1 MNNVTIMRN
10 NPEEKRYKV
19 PNIEALP
26 EVAHRFIEDWKGE
39 THFVLVGEMGA
50 GKTTFIKAICKTLG
64 VTDSVSSPTFSIA
77 NEYTTEKGDTLYH
90 FDFYRIEDEE
100 EALDF
105 GIEEYFESGALC
117 FMEWAE
123 RIENLLPDTFV
134 EVKITELDGRER
146 GIRVRKI

>member
-10 NPEEKRYKV
+10 NPEEKHYKV
-19 PNIEALP
+19 PNIETLS
-26 EVAHRFIEDWKGE
+26 EVARRFIKDWKGE

-50 GKTTFIKAICKTLG
+50 GKTTFIKAICETLG
-64 VTDSVSSPTFSIA
+64 VTDSVNSPTFSIA
-77 NEYTTEKGDTLYH
+77 NEYTTGQGKPLYH

-123 RIENLLPDTFV
+123 RIENLLPDRFV
-134 EVKITELDGRER
+134 EVKITELDDKER
-146 GIRVRKI
+146 VISVRKI